1 MTTLDKSHV
10 TVVTVTYGHRQNYL
24 ELVIQSILNQGIS
37 SIVLVANGVSWDI
50 ESWVR
55 LFGTSIH
62 LVMLSQN
69 KGSAG
74 GFAVGIQAATQLPP
88 PLIWLLDDDNQPCE
102 GSLDKLLKAYA
113 QLTNR
118 HSQKELAVF
127 GFRKK
132 WYNDRTDFQ
141 KIILQERPSSF
152 LRFHILDIPNKIRNR
167 TPWKKKIQTALPNY
181 LDQPI
186 KMKHV
191 PYGGL
196 LFHRDLLASIGLPR
210 EDFVLYVDDA
220 EFTYRITRQGGGI
233 YWITDAEIEDLDFA
247 YKDVRYKSPFFKHL
261 HPLNPQDI
269 LRRYYL
275 LRNFAYFNTYDLKNN
290 VWIYFLNQK
299 IYLLILWILALKY
312 HRMDQYRLVRKAIQD
327 GLDKNMGIS
336 PDYPLS

>member
-1 MTTLDKSHV
+1 MATLDKSQV
-10 TVVTVTYGHRQNYL
+10 TVVTVTYGHRQDYL
-24 ELVIQSILNQGIS
+24 KPVIQSILNQGVS

-55 LFGTSIH
+55 PFGLLIH
-62 LVMLSQN
+62 LVVLPQN
-69 KGSAG
+69 RGSAG

-113 QLTNR
+113 QLTDR
-118 HSQKELAVF
+118 HSQQGLAVF

-141 KIILQERPSSF
+141 RVILPERPSSF
-152 LRFHILDIPNKIRNR
+152 LGFHIWDIPDKIRNR
-167 TPWKKKIQTALPNY
+167 MPWKKKIQTSLPNY

-186 KMKHV
+186 KMKYV

-210 EDFVLYVDDA
+210 EDFVLYVDDT

-247 YKDVRYKSPFFKHL
+247 DRSAIDGNQFFKRLHL
-261 HPLNPQDI
+261 EDG
-269 LRRYYL
+269 RRLYYTT
-275 LRNFAYFNTYDLKNN
+275 RNNAYFNTYDLKNN

-299 IYLLILWILALKY
+299 IYLLILWILALRY
-312 HRMDQYRLVRKAIQD
+312 RHMDQYRLMHRAIQD
-327 GLDKNMGIS
+327 GLKKNMGIS
-336 PDYPLS
+336 PDYPLP